1 MTHDEINA
9 LVDHI
14 GGTGDFDLAPDMVDS
29 VIRSELEANWDSIPS
44 GTRAVMLA
52 TASTLRRLLNPTSIT
67 GRAISEAF
75 AEIAQA
81 LQSAHRGGR
90 KPGAVERTTEHMREV
105 IEDFGGADANPSE
118 VLSHIL
124 ALAGGPDSPYELD
137 GAVEGVIYEKGVDGS
152 LTIEQ
157 LQTKLYRTKSRYFS
171 SLDADRRK
179 RDKVKNNSGDL
190 SSGSR

>member
-1 MTHDEINA
+1 MNSTEIDA

-14 GGTGDFDLAPDMVDS
+14 GGSGDFDLDPSMADS
-29 VIRSELEANWDSIPS
+29 VLRSELEANWDLIPP

-52 TASTLRRLLNPTSIT
+52 TASALRRLFQPTSIT
-67 GRAISEAF
+67 GRAIAEAF
-75 AEIAQA
+75 DEIARA
-81 LQSAHRGGR
+81 LQTRQRGGR
-90 KPGAVERTTEHMREV
+90 KPGAVERTTEHIREV

-124 ALAGGPDSPYELD
+124 AIAGAPDSPYELD
-137 GAVEGVIYEKGVDGS
+137 GAGEGVIYEKGVDGS

-171 SLDADRRK
+171 SLADRRK